1 MTNCTNEWCRHPEDD
16 HVLTRDGCTGH
27 NTDHYGT
34 WKCLCVRYTTEDDE

>member
-1 MTNCTNEWCRHPEDD
+1 VTNCTNEWCRHPEDD
-16 HVLTRDGCTGH
+16 HVLTRGGCTGH